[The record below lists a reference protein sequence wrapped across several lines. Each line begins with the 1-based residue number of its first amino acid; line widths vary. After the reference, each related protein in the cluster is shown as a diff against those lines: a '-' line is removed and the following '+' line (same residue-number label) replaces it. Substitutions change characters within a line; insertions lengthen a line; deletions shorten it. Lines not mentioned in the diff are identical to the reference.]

1 MKKICAPHIS
11 TTLQAAATNIKQPL
25 QKNEPKTRKNTT
37 KTSLWNTVLHR
48 IFCCCCCHVC
58 RFLSLSNASFT
69 AREEKRLQWQCKW
82 KNKILCQKKQQ
93 LRFIHNHN
101 KNEVFFASSFYIYIY
116 LLVRITH
123 LQHTFV
129 FVYVLKITIL
139 QFTKNHAVVQINMQS
154 PNLFNVS
161 LYNLENSLMC
171 LCEFNASD
179 THKFNEFNDRFSFLN
194 TL

>member
-48 IFCCCCCHVC
+48 IFCCCCCLVC

-101 KNEVFFASSFYIYIY
+101 KNEVFFASSFYIYIFACTY
-116 LLVRITH
+116 N
-123 LQHTFV
+123 TFATYICFRLCV
-129 FVYVLKITIL
+129 ENHDFAIHEKPCCRANKHAKSQFV
-139 QFTKNHAVVQINMQS
+139 
-154 PNLFNVS
+154 
-161 LYNLENSLMC
+161 
-171 LCEFNASD
+171 
-179 THKFNEFNDRFSFLN
+179 
-194 TL
+194 